1 MTDGPAR
8 ARPSARRRTAT
19 PGPRPAASRPGPDQ
33 PPAGAEPPELGLA
46 ELTARRDALEQAAGL
61 PGAQLGPL
69 LDAAFAELDGAIDAL
84 TQQQA
89 RSAAR
94 REGAPSEPVRAERRM
109 LRAVFQEAPVPLFLL
124 ERDATVRR
132 VNNRASDIIGSRP
145 AYAAGKPFTLFVD
158 LPSRAAVQ
166 TFLAAAARTGRARQ
180 LECGLLGADGV
191 ADVRL
196 TVEPI
201 SLPEDSGVLLV
212 AASYDGAPAPRPA
225 APRPAP
231 PRGPG
236 REREPATV
244 QAVQTQAVQT
254 MARRMDLLTAVT
266 RLLLENSTFSESL
279 TLQRCARLLAGEF
292 ASWVIV
298 DVVRGRRLRLQFAV
312 GPSGE
317 EPESVARAARDTD
330 PEPGSLPWQ
339 VHQTGKSLLQAR
351 SDDTGMLGAGPD
363 GVPLMMKLGVT
374 SVLSVPIADAEARL
388 RGHHAV
394 PPRRRGPFPDRGP
407 GPGRGTRR
415 SAGGGDPRGP
425 AVPAALGGGRSAA
438 GQPAAAGPARRARH
452 RAGRRLHGCHRGAG
466 RRR

>member
-1 MTDGPAR
+1 MSHWGKGHTGGRVTPEEGAHRGEGRRPGRPAGPEGEERDDGW
-8 ARPSARRRTAT
+8 
-19 PGPRPAASRPGPDQ
+19 PGPRPVIRAQAHRHARPEALREQAGPGPAA
-33 PPAGAEPPELGLA
+33 AGAEPPGLGLA

-231 PRGPG
+231 PRGPA

-244 QAVQTQAVQT
+244 QAVQT

-298 DVVRGRRLRLQFAV
+298 DVVRGRLAGACSSRS
-312 GPSGE
+312 GP
-317 EPESVARAARDTD
+317 PARNRNRSPGPRAIPTRSPARCPGRSTR
-330 PEPGSLPWQ
+330 PGSHCCRP
-339 VHQTGKSLLQAR
+339 
-351 SDDTGMLGAGPD
+351 
-363 GVPLMMKLGVT
+363 VPT
-374 SVLSVPIADAEARL
+374 T
-388 RGHHAV
+388 
-394 PPRRRGPFPDRGP
+394 P
-407 GPGRGTRR
+407 GC
-415 SAGGGDPRGP
+415 SA
-425 AVPAALGGGRSAA
+425 
-438 GQPAAAGPARRARH
+438 PARTACR
-452 RAGRRLHGCHRGAG
+452 
-466 RRR
+466 

>member
-1 MTDGPAR
+1 MKRHTGGS
-8 ARPSARRRTAT
+8 ARPPGEAPAHRVRKRHRQPGGRGTTWGEGPRRAPGRPAGPEGEERDDGW
-19 PGPRPAASRPGPDQ
+19 PGPRPVIRAQAHRHARPEAREQAGPGPAAL
-33 PPAGAEPPELGLA
+33 AGAEPPELGLA
-46 ELTARRDALEQAAGL
+46 GLTARRDALEQAAGL

-231 PRGPG
+231 PRGPA

-298 DVVRGRRLRLQFAV
+298 DVVRGRRLLPAVRGRALRRGTGIGRPGRARYRPGARLTA
-312 GPSGE
+312 
-317 EPESVARAARDTD
+317 
-330 PEPGSLPWQ
+330 L
-339 VHQTGKSLLQAR
+339 
-351 SDDTGMLGAGPD
+351 AGPPD
-363 GVPLMMKLGVT
+363 REVT
-374 SVLSVPIADAEARL
+374 AAGAFRRHRDA
-388 RGHHAV
+388 
-394 PPRRRGPFPDRGP
+394 RRRPWTACR
-407 GPGRGTRR
+407 
-415 SAGGGDPRGP
+415 
-425 AVPAALGGGRSAA
+425 
-438 GQPAAAGPARRARH
+438 
-452 RAGRRLHGCHRGAG
+452 
-466 RRR
+466 